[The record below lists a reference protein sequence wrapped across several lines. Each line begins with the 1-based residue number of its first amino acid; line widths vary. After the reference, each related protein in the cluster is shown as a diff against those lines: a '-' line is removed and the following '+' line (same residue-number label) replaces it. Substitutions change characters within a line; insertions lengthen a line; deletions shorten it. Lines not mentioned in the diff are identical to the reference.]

1 MSACLIKAGG
11 HSSPPLLNLMTAS
24 EVFEAVTGSG
34 SSDFAALVAIL
45 NRRGSWCLIGGLAV
59 NCYVE
64 PVYTLDA
71 DIVVI
76 ASELPAIKDELMEA
90 GFAVE
95 AFPHSLNAR
104 MPKSDLRIQFTLDPR
119 YQAFV
124 EDTTVREV
132 LGQQVPVASLAKV
145 VRGKIWAWSDERRRL
160 SKRKKDELDLIRI
173 LEVYPEVRDLM
184 PAEIKSQLETE

>member
-1 MSACLIKAGG
+1 
-11 HSSPPLLNLMTAS
+11 MTES
-24 EVFEAVTGSG
+24 EVFETVTGSG
-34 SSDFAALVAIL
+34 SSDFATLVAIL

-76 ASELPAIKDELMEA
+76 ASELPAIREELLVA
-90 GFAVE
+90 GFLVE
-95 AFPHSLNAR
+95 EFPHSLNAR

-119 YQAFV
+119 YQEFV
-124 EDTTVREV
+124 VDTSVREV
-132 LGQQVPVASLAKV
+132 LGQQVSVASLPNV
-145 VRGKIWAWSDERRRL
+145 VRGKVWAWSDEKRRF

-173 LEVYPEVRDLM
+173 LEAYPDLSDLM
-184 PAEIKSQLETE
+184 PREIRELVEQG